1 MRSLLKIFVV
11 GMLISFLGSLPLAT
25 LNVATMQI
33 SVSDGVE
40 AALWFSIGSLIIEMI
55 YVRISLVAL
64 NWIRSQRKILRILEY
79 VTLAI
84 VLALAI
90 SSFYGALHPSM
101 HKNAILSSSLP
112 KFWLGVFMCA
122 ISPAQFPFWL
132 GWSTMLFTKKVL
144 LPRNDHFNSYIFGIG
159 FGTFLGNCI
168 FIFGGQ
174 LIANKINDNQDV
186 FQWVIGGIF
195 AITAIIQVIQI
206 IRKKDAVEKL
216 EHPEKI
222 ELAMEKEIKDII
234 LDENDDE
241 PKKNP

>member
-1 MRSLLKIFVV
+1 MKALLKIFVV

-25 LNVATMQI
+25 LNVAAMQI
-33 SVSDGVE
+33 SVSDGIRE
-40 AALWFSIGSLIIEMI
+40 AMWFSIGSLIIEMI

-64 NWIRSQRKILRILEY
+64 NWIRSQKKVLRILEY

-90 SSFYGALHPSM
+90 SSFYGALHPEI
-101 HKNAILSSSLP
+101 HKNAVLSSSLP
-112 KFWLGVFMCA
+112 KFLLGIFMCA

-132 GWSTMLFTKKVL
+132 GWSTVLFTKKVL
-144 LPRNDHFNSYIFGIG
+144 LPRNDHYNIYIFGIG
-159 FGTFLGNCI
+159 FGTFLGNCL

-195 AITAIIQVIQI
+195 SVTAIIQVVQI
-206 IRKKDAVEKL
+206 LRKKDAVEKL
-216 EHPEKI
+216 EHPEMI
-222 ELAMEKEIKDII
+222 ELKMEKEISDIL
-234 LDENDDE
+234 LDDNDPAPD
-241 PKKNP
+241 KQ

>member
-1 MRSLLKIFVV
+1 MRSLMKIFAV

-25 LNVATMQI
+25 LNVASMQI

-40 AALWFSIGSLIIEMI
+40 SALWFSIGSLIIEMI

-64 NWIRSQRKILRILEY
+64 NWIRSQKKILRVLEY
-79 VTLAI
+79 VTLVI

-132 GWSTMLFTKKVL
+132 GWSTVLFTKKVL
-144 LPRNDHFNSYIFGIG
+144 MPRNDHYNTYILGIG
-159 FGTFLGNCI
+159 FGTFLGNLL

-174 LIANKINDNQDV
+174 LIANKINDNQNV

-195 AITAIIQVIQI
+195 TVTAIIQVTQI
-206 IRKKDAVEKL
+206 IRKRDAVEKL

-222 ELAMEKEIKDII
+222 ELSMEKEIKDII
-234 LDENDDE
+234 LDENDSS
-241 PKKNP
+241 KKHS